1 MKRFSVGY
9 FAKEGVWSIFSH
21 GLMSF
26 AAVCMIVCCLLI
38 MGSFTLV
45 AVNVDNMLGD
55 YESQHEFLAYID
67 ESYTQEQAMAIQS
80 RIESV
85 ANVESVTFVTKEE
98 AMEIFVADYG
108 NDEIYAS
115 LPSSV
120 LRDRYRITVV
130 DLESIQTTVNQVS
143 QVTGVADTSANY
155 EIAEGFVVLRNIATM
170 VAVILVI
177 VLLLISL
184 FIISNTIKLAAFT
197 RRDEIA
203 IMKMCGATNGFV
215 RWPFVFE
222 GLILG
227 IVGAIV
233 AFIIQ
238 WVLYTVVGDAIA
250 ASDSLQLLN
259 ILPFG
264 NMGLTVLG
272 IFAGTGIVI
281 GVGGSVLAIGKFL
294 QV

>member
-1 MKRFSVGY
+1 MKRFSIGY

-55 YESQHEFLAYID
+55 YEAQHEFLAYID
-67 ESYTQEQAMAIQS
+67 EEYTQEQAMALQS
-80 RIESV
+80 RIEAV

-108 NDEIYAS
+108 NDDVYS
-115 LPSSV
+115 TLPSSV

-130 DLESIQTTVNQVS
+130 DLESIQTTVYQVE
-143 QVTGVADTSANY
+143 QVPGVADTSANY

-170 VAVILVI
+170 VALVLVI

-238 WVLYTVVGDAIA
+238 WVIYTLIGNAIS
-250 ASDSLQLLN
+250 ASDSLQIVS

-264 NMGLTVLG
+264 NMSVTVLG
-272 IFAGTGIVI
+272 IFAGTGVVI